1 MYWPLMEE
9 TITLKDRLKM
19 AKFILTTSRLTNG
32 PRVHQFE
39 KEWSEWVGT
48 NHSLYV
54 GNGSLANFPL
64 GCCDERILWSQGWR

>member
-32 PRVHQFE
+32 PRVRQFAGALQI
-39 KEWSEWVGT
+39 S
-48 NHSLYV
+48 S
-54 GNGSLANFPL
+54 
-64 GCCDERILWSQGWR
+64 I